1 MEQGEGSVT
10 GAATAK
16 GGIRSYVWGAL
27 STRRSRCR
35 GGIRNRRRP
44 RKLALA
50 LLRLPSSIHPH
61 FFDVKVLCLIGNL
74 RIITFV
80 VVTAAPTNFIP
91 FLDSCYK
98 TFTLRRSYTLVQRLP
113 LETLQE
119 HDTSRTRNFKNTTPP
134 SASVD
139 QRSPRLSQ
147 GIG

>member
-91 FLDSCYK
+91 FLDFCYK
-98 TFTLRRSYTLVQRLP
+98 TFALRRSYTLVQRLL